1 MRAQA
6 VAERAGRGRAASGKA
21 GVAVQRP
28 APRRGRANKA
38 AAQQQGFAWKSALRL
53 LPLVAKL
60 ALFVFVVVLGYYG
73 YRTAAS
79 AAFFKVKTVDVEG
92 TERASRKEIE
102 EVVQG
107 IAGRTGVW
115 RADLETIS
123 EEIERLPWVRSAVVT
138 RVLPSGVRVRVTE
151 RAPAVIAR
159 TQAGRLVWV
168 DDEGVVL
175 GVASPG
181 EDEFFVRGLDER
193 RVADLPAQ
201 QQRPTEARGALEAIK
216 QQNRERVRLATE
228 LAHEWQ
234 AANLSR
240 RVSEINLEDLR
251 DVRVQLAGA
260 DAHVEVRLGKEDY
273 AKRFR
278 QALEVLDAQRGTAR
292 GPFVTYIDVSQGKRA
307 VVGTGTNAHVSAEAE
322 KSESATPAA
331 DTPAVDGARGEEG
344 ATTTA
349 TSASRA
355 TKRAPAKRA
364 DERKGVKRD
373 APEREKRNAA
383 APRAAGAATR
393 PRRAG

>member
-6 VAERAGRGRAASGKA
+6 IPQRAGRGRAEAGKG
-21 GVAVQRP
+21 GVAAQRP
-28 APRRGRANKA
+28 APRRGRSSSA
-38 AAQQQGFAWKSALRL
+38 ASRQTEFSWKSALRFAPL
-53 LPLVAKL
+53 LAKL
-60 ALFVFVVVLGYYG
+60 SLAVIVGLLAFYG

-79 AAFFKVKTVDVEG
+79 ASFFRVKTVDVEG
-92 TERASRKEIE
+92 TSRASRKEIE
-102 EVVQG
+102 EVVRG

-115 RADLETIS
+115 RADLRTIS
-123 EEIERLPWVRSAVVT
+123 EEIGRLPWVRSAVVT
-138 RVLPSGVRVRVTE
+138 RVLPSGMRVRVTE
-151 RAPAVIAR
+151 RAPSVIAR

-175 GVASPG
+175 GAASPG

-193 RVADLPAQ
+193 RAEDLAPQ
-201 QQRPTEARGALEAIK
+201 QQKPNEARAVLESIR
-216 QQNRERVRLATE
+216 QQNRERVRVAAE
-228 LAHEWQ
+228 LAREWE
-234 AANLSR
+234 AASLSR

-292 GPFVTYIDVSQGKRA
+292 GPFVTYVDVSQGKRA
-307 VVGTGTNAHVSAEAE
+307 VVGTGTSAHVPAEAPAAE
-322 KSESATPAA
+322 TPAA
-331 DTPAVDGARGEEG
+331 EEARDAESQS
-344 ATTTA
+344 AQTTA
-349 TSASRA
+349 NVKGKT
-355 TKRAPAKRA
+355 AKRA

-373 APEREKRNAA
+373 AAKREKKNAA
-383 APRAAGAATR
+383 ERRAEETATR